1 MSNKRVCSLA
11 AACCALSLSPFAATL
26 ADEAPIEEGERC
38 LSSRSISRT
47 EVIDDQNVLFFI
59 RGSVIYLNHLPK
71 SCSRLALDRR
81 FIYETSVG
89 RLCESDHITVLRDG
103 GFAAVAGRTCRLGR
117 FHPISR
123 EQIQALMEPPE
134 LKPEPLPPAEPEEP
148 EQPEEPE
155 EPELSSAGIR

>member
-1 MSNKRVCSLA
+1 MSNKRVYSLA

-26 ADEAPIEEGERC
+26 ADETPIEEGEQC

-59 RGSVIYLNHLPK
+59 RGSAIYLNHLPK
-71 SCSRLALDRR
+71 PCPRLALARR

-89 RLCESDHITVLRDG
+89 RLCESDHITVLRDE
-103 GFAAVAGRTCRLGR
+103 GFDTVVGRTCRLGR

-123 EQIQALMEPPE
+123 EQVQALREPPE
-134 LKPEPLPPAEPEEP
+134 LQPEPLPPAEPEEP
-148 EQPEEPE
+148 E
-155 EPELSSAGIR
+155 LSSTGG

>member
-1 MSNKRVCSLA
+1 MSNKRVYSLA
-11 AACCALSLSPFAATL
+11 AACYALSLSPFAATL

-59 RGSVIYLNHLPK
+59 QGSAIYLNHLPK
-71 SCSRLALDRR
+71 TCSRLALERR

-89 RLCESDHITVLRDG
+89 RLCESDHITVLMDG
-103 GFAAVAGRTCRLGR
+103 GFAAVAGRHCRLGR

-123 EQIQALMEPPE
+123 EQVQELMEPPE
-134 LKPEPLPPAEPEEP
+134 LQPEPLPPAEPKG
-148 EQPEEPE
+148 PEESE
-155 EPELSSAGIR
+155 EPELSSTGG

>member
-1 MSNKRVCSLA
+1 MSDKRVYSLA

-26 ADEAPIEEGERC
+26 ADETPIEEGERC

-47 EVIDDQNVLFFI
+47 DVIDDQNVLFYI
-59 RGSVIYLNHLPK
+59 RGSAIYLNHLPK

-103 GFAAVAGRTCRLGR
+103 GFDTVAGRTCRLGR
-117 FHPISR
+117 FHPISK
-123 EQIQALMEPPE
+123 EQVQALREPPE
-134 LKPEPLPPAEPEEP
+134 LEPEPLPPAEPE
-148 EQPEEPE
+148 QPEESE
-155 EPELSSAGIR
+155 EPE

>member
-1 MSNKRVCSLA
+1 MSDKRVYGLA

-47 EVIDDQNVLFFI
+47 EVIDDQNVLFFV
-59 RGSVIYLNHLPK
+59 RGSAIYLNHLPK
-71 SCSRLALDRR
+71 TCPRLALERR

-89 RLCESDHITVLRDG
+89 RLCESDHITVLMDG
-103 GFAAVAGRTCRLGR
+103 GFAAVAGHHCRLGR

-123 EQIQALMEPPE
+123 EQVQALMEPPE
-134 LKPEPLPPAEPEEP
+134 LQPEPLPPAEPEEP
-148 EQPEEPE
+148 E
-155 EPELSSAGIR
+155 EPELPSTGERTEE

>member
-1 MSNKRVCSLA
+1 MSDKRVYSLV

-47 EVIDDQNVLFFI
+47 EVIDDQNVLFYI
-59 RGSVIYLNHLPK
+59 RGSAIYLNHLPK
-71 SCSRLALDRR
+71 TCPRLALDRR

-89 RLCESDHITVLRDG
+89 RLCESDHITVLMDG
-103 GFAAVAGRTCRLGR
+103 GFGTVAGRPCRLGR

-123 EQIQALMEPPE
+123 EQVQALMEPPE
-134 LKPEPLPPAEPEEP
+134 LQPEPLPPAEPEEP
-148 EQPEEPE
+148 E
-155 EPELSSAGIR
+155 ELELPSTGESTKE

>member
-1 MSNKRVCSLA
+1 MTDKRVYSLA

-47 EVIDDQNVLFFI
+47 EVIDDQNVLFYI
-59 RGSVIYLNHLPK
+59 RGSAIYVNHLPK
-71 SCSRLALDRR
+71 TCSRLALDRR

-103 GFAAVAGRTCRLGR
+103 GFAAVAGRHCRLGR

-123 EQIQALMEPPE
+123 VQVQALREPPE
-134 LKPEPLPPAEPEEP
+134 LQPEPLPPAEPEEP
-148 EQPEEPE
+148 E
-155 EPELSSAGIR
+155 EPELSSTGG